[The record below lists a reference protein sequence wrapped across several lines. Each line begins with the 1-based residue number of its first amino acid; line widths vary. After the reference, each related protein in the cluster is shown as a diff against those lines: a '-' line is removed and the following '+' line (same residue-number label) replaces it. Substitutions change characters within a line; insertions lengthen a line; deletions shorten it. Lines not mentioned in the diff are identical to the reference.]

1 MSYKGLTGK
10 DVIVS
15 PLTINYQQ
23 QSLTPNTS
31 DSTGDVPIKLDG
43 TNQNYEG
50 NIGTGSLS
58 LVYNSIKQLYYSNFI
73 SESNE
78 GYGINVPQIQYNSD
92 GTTSGPVI
100 SPIFDNNYPQSIT
113 ETRTFPTGSGDR
125 IKVLSI
131 PRKLFGDYIQPGT
144 FRDGGDGK
152 YNDGDGD
159 GNIYTTG
166 DVKVGNILYGAGI
179 VAITG
184 DTDDFG
190 VISFNSSY
198 TIFETQYKCTVE
210 ANEFNYSMNPSLLAS
225 SIRSQA
231 KIRTTGS
238 ADYSD
243 FVTGS
248 FFTPYVTTVGLYNDE
263 KELIAVGKLAQ
274 PLALSQHVDTTI
286 LVNIDR

>member
-15 PLTINYQQ
+15 PLTLNYRHS
-23 QSLTPNTS
+23 SLTPASS
-31 DSTGDVPIKLDG
+31 DSTGDIPSAFDG
-43 TNQNYEG
+43 INNPYTTGE
-50 NIGTGSLS
+50 GTGSAA

-73 SESNE
+73 SASNK
-78 GYGINVPQIQYNSD
+78 GYGIDVPQIQYNSD
-92 GTTSGPVI
+92 GTISGPVI
-100 SPIFDNNYPQSIT
+100 SPIANNNYPQSIT
-113 ETRTFPTGSGDR
+113 ETRTFPTGSGDS

-131 PRKLFGDYIQPGT
+131 PRNLFGDYIQPGT
-144 FRDGGDGK
+144 FQENGAGK
-152 YNDGDGD
+152 YTDVDGD
-159 GNIYTTG
+159 GNIYNSTS
-166 DVKVGNILYGAGI
+166 DKVGNILYGAGI
-179 VAITG
+179 VIITG

-190 VISFNSSY
+190 DIQFSSAY
-198 TIFETQYKCTVE
+198 TVFETQYKCTAA

-225 SIRSQA
+225 SIRGQA

-238 ADYSD
+238 AEYAD

-248 FFTPYVTTVGLYNDE
+248 EFTPYATTVGLYNDN
-263 KELIAVGKLAQ
+263 KELMAVGKLAQ

>member
-15 PLTINYQQ
+15 PLTLNYQF
-23 QSLTPNTS
+23 SDVSPASS
-31 DSTGDVPIKLDG
+31 DSTGDIPSKL
-43 TNQNYEG
+43 EG
-50 NIGTGSLS
+50 RNGPYIGDIGTGSAV

-73 SESNE
+73 SASNE
-78 GYGINVPQIQYNSD
+78 GYGIDVPQIQYNSD
-92 GTTSGPVI
+92 GTISGPVI
-100 SPIFDNNYPQSIT
+100 SPIANNNYPQSIT
-113 ETRTFPTGSGDR
+113 ETRTFPTGSGDS

-131 PRKLFGDYIQPGT
+131 PRNLFGDYIQPGT
-144 FRDGGDGK
+144 FSDAGAGK
-152 YNDGDGD
+152 YTDDNGD
-159 GNIYTTG
+159 GNIYN
-166 DVKVGNILYGAGI
+166 VSNQKVGNILYGAGMVI
-179 VAITG
+179 ITG

-190 VISFNSSY
+190 ACSWRSAY
-198 TIFETQYKCTVE
+198 TVFETQYKCTVA

-225 SIRSQA
+225 SIRGQA

-238 ADYSD
+238 ADYAD

-248 FFTPYVTTVGLYNDE
+248 EFTPYATTVGLYNDE

>member
-15 PLTINYQQ
+15 PLTLNYQF
-23 QSLTPNTS
+23 SAISPASS
-31 DSTGDVPIKLDG
+31 DSTGDVPSKLEGING
-43 TNQNYEG
+43 TYTG
-50 NIGTGSLS
+50 GIGTGSAV

-73 SESNE
+73 SSSNE
-78 GYGINVPQIQYNSD
+78 GYGIDVPQIQYNSD
-92 GTTSGPVI
+92 GTISGPVI
-100 SPIFDNNYPQSIT
+100 SPIANNNYPQSIT
-113 ETRTFPTGSGDR
+113 ETRTFSTGSGDT

-131 PRKLFGDYIQPGT
+131 PRKLFGDYIQPGS
-144 FRDGGDGK
+144 FSEGGSGEYEDT
-152 YNDGDGD
+152 YAD
-159 GNIYTTG
+159 GNIYNAGG
-166 DVKVGNILYGAGI
+166 DKVGNILYGAGI
-179 VAITG
+179 IVITG

-190 VISFNSSY
+190 DCTWKSSY

-210 ANEFNYSMNPSLLAS
+210 ANEFNYSTNPSLLAS
-225 SIRSQA
+225 SIRKQA

-238 ADYSD
+238 ADYAS

-248 FFTPYVTTVGLYNDE
+248 EFTPYATTVGLYNDE